1 MMNFDNITTE
11 KIKNP
16 ASFGVLVLFISI
28 IVVIFASQLL
38 YAQTVDLLTEN
49 LRQRILT
56 ISVTVASNINSKD
69 LEALRVEDDWQKPEW
84 SRIVNRLNKA
94 KYSNEDIVFMYIF
107 RKQQEDP
114 TKMEFVADADS
125 IDPYVNLSVDPSKN
139 IDVNRDGIV
148 EPDGPDKLQWP
159 GQDYPEA
166 TDIPETFEAYDAPLT
181 SRDLYTDAY
190 GTVITGYAPIKDELG
205 NTVAVLATD
214 IKADDFFRITRQTLQ
229 PFLFFIVF
237 LTLIII
243 VLALIIIYTWRAYAK
258 SLERLNDQ
266 VKVAN
271 DRLKELDQMKSEFL
285 GLATHQIRAP
295 LTAIKGYS
303 SMLIEGDFG
312 QIPRR
317 AAESVLVIM
326 KSCQDLINIVNDFL
340 NVSRIEQGRMVYEK
354 TIFELSDLVKE
365 VVNEQKPNIQKAGL
379 SISLEIPS
387 TLSAKVKVDRDKIK
401 QSIGNIIDNAIK
413 YTLSGGIT
421 VSISEE
427 NKKALIKIKDTGVG
441 IDPHEVGKL
450 FNKFS
455 RTKDANK
462 TNVRGTGIGLYI
474 ARKMVVDHGGD
485 IKVFSEGEGKGT
497 TFTIELPKSS

>member
-1 MMNFDNITTE
+1 
-11 KIKNP
+11 
-16 ASFGVLVLFISI
+16 
-28 IVVIFASQLL
+28 
-38 YAQTVDLLTEN
+38 
-49 LRQRILT
+49 
-56 ISVTVASNINSKD
+56 
-69 LEALRVEDDWQKPEW
+69 
-84 SRIVNRLNKA
+84 
-94 KYSNEDIVFMYIF
+94 
-107 RKQQEDP
+107 
-114 TKMEFVADADS
+114 
-125 IDPYVNLSVDPSKN
+125 
-139 IDVNRDGIV
+139 
-148 EPDGPDKLQWP
+148 
-159 GQDYPEA
+159 
-166 TDIPETFEAYDAPLT
+166 
-181 SRDLYTDAY
+181 
-190 GTVITGYAPIKDELG
+190 
-205 NTVAVLATD
+205 
-214 IKADDFFRITRQTLQ
+214 
-229 PFLFFIVF
+229 
-237 LTLIII
+237 
-243 VLALIIIYTWRAYAK
+243 
-258 SLERLNDQ
+258 
-266 VKVAN
+266 
-271 DRLKELDQMKSEFL
+271 
-285 GLATHQIRAP
+285 
-295 LTAIKGYS
+295 
-303 SMLIEGDFG
+303 MLIEGDFG